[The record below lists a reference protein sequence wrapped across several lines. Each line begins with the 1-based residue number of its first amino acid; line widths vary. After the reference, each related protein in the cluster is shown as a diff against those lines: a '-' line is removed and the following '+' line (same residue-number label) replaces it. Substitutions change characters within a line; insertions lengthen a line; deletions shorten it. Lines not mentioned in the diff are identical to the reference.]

1 VDRTTTIRP
10 ESEPLLSVG
19 QAGAIGLKAMA
30 AGAAR
35 RPGGNR
41 SPEHVP
47 GGCGHRRQL
56 PDRSCCGKGFRFHR
70 MLAPG
75 RAPLAGLIEL
85 VYRDKAAPQIAL
97 MPFGSS
103 PKPVSIGSRHPR
115 LVWSQLPASRK
126 SNGAGAPLDRESQVR
141 NGLPGVGRWIRTLGP
156 PRGEC
161 CRRRALHRPEAGA
174 ERHAD
179 WIRTLGPRSRMGK
192 SRCATKRSP
201 SVTA

>member
-1 VDRTTTIRP
+1 
-10 ESEPLLSVG
+10 
-19 QAGAIGLKAMA
+19 MA

-115 LVWSQLPASRK
+115 LVWSQLPASSK

-141 NGLPGVGRWIRTLGP
+141 SGLVGGGSGSQRTRWWREMDSNP
-156 PRGEC
+156 
-161 CRRRALHRPEAGA
+161 
-174 ERHAD
+174 
-179 WIRTLGPRSRMGK
+179 
-192 SRCATKRSP
+192 RSP
-201 SVTA
+201 SLDTHPLTALTPSPGNRRSTDQPRRSSAIICTNHHVSGAAEPQHWRHSRSS

>member
-1 VDRTTTIRP
+1 
-10 ESEPLLSVG
+10 
-19 QAGAIGLKAMA
+19 MA

-47 GGCGHRRQL
+47 GGCGHGRQL

-85 VYRDKAAPQIAL
+85 VYGDKAAPQISL

-115 LVWSQLPASRK
+115 LIWSQLPASSK

-141 NGLPGVGRWIRTLGP
+141 SGLVGGGSGSQRTRWWREIPPDRTPPGSMGINTCLLTICNSLSYCPRAAIHVHHNLP
-156 PRGEC
+156 PSTNQTWANLWVDNILDLE
-161 CRRRALHRPEAGA
+161 
-174 ERHAD
+174 
-179 WIRTLGPRSRMGK
+179 
-192 SRCATKRSP
+192 
-201 SVTA
+201 